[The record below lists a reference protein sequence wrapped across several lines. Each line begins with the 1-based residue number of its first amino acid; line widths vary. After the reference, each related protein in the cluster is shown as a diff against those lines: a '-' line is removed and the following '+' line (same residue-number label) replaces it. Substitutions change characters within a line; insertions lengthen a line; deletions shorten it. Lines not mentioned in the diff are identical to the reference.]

1 MIILNSSDPKGVC
14 YVETKNLD
22 GETNMK
28 MKTCHKNLKPVLKS
42 ERDVTSISG
51 DIECERPN
59 NSIYKFEGTMK
70 IPQISNQ
77 ISIGPE
83 NLLLRGSSV
92 RNTDYVLGVVVFA
105 GHETKVMMNS

>member
-1 MIILNSSDPKGVC
+1 MIILKSSDPKGVC

-28 MKTCHKNLKPVLKS
+28 MKTTHKELKAALINDK
-42 ERDVTSISG
+42 DVTDLSG
-51 DIECERPN
+51 EITCERPN
-59 NSIYKFEGTMK
+59 NAIYKFEGTLK
-70 IPQISNQ
+70 IPSVSNQ
-77 ISIGPE
+77 LSIGPE

-92 RNTDYVLGVVVFA
+92 RNTDYVYGVVVFA